1 MVRKIYLRIA
11 YYFLSNYKF
20 AKLSGVVMG
29 KNCKIGTK
37 KLGSEPYLI
46 TIGDDFY
53 TSSNIQFITH
63 DGSVNVLRN
72 SYSEHK
78 TADLFGRIKI
88 GNNVFIGYGCTILP
102 GSIIADNVIVGANT
116 VVKGSLK
123 SNSVYAGVPARYICS
138 LDEYKQKIQSKL
150 VPTKGMSAED
160 KMNYI
165 KKNII

>member
-1 MVRKIYLRIA
+1 
-11 YYFLSNYKF
+11 
-20 AKLSGVVMG
+20 MG
-29 KNCKIGTK
+29 RNCKIGTK

-72 SYSEHK
+72 FYSECR
-78 TADLFGRIKI
+78 TADFFGRIVI

-102 GSIIADNVIVGANT
+102 GSIIGDNVIVGANA
-116 VVKGSLK
+116 VVKGQLN
-123 SNSVYAGVPARYICS
+123 SNSVYAGIPARYICS

-150 VPTKGMSAED
+150 VPTKGMNAND

-165 KKNII
+165 KEHII

>member
-1 MVRKIYLRIA
+1 MFKKFYLRIA
-11 YYFLSNYKF
+11 YYFYSNHKF
-20 AKLSGVVMG
+20 AKLSGVKMG

-46 TIGDDFY
+46 TIGHDFY

-72 SYSEHK
+72 YYPEHR
-78 TADLFGRIKI
+78 TADLFGRIII

-102 GSIIADNVIVGANT
+102 GSVIGDNVIVGANT
-116 VVKGSLK
+116 VVKGSLN

-138 LDEYKQKIQSKL
+138 LDEYKQKVENKL
-150 VPTKGMSAED
+150 IPTKGMNAVD

-165 KKNII
+165 NRKLN